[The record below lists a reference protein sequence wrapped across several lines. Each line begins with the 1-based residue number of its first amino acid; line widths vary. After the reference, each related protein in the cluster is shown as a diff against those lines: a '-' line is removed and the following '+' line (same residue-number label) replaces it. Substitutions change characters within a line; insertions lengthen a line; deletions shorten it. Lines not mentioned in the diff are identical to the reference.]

1 MKRKAFDLQSMQVF
15 YYKFKNTNY
24 KLLCNNIL
32 KPGNTKESMFGS
44 NSIKIT
50 LQLWYRIW
58 MSAILQCTDSVLE
71 KQDALRGQML
81 LQNCHFKFKF
91 QWGLNTT
98 GLGTKRNTQWLLL
111 LCPETDFLA
120 TVDTLYT
127 SVLMIIQEF
136 TLCFS
141 CDYFFF

>member
-1 MKRKAFDLQSMQVF
+1 MQVF

-58 MSAILQCTDSVLE
+58 DVCYSLVHRQCFRKAGS
-71 KQDALRGQML
+71 
-81 LQNCHFKFKF
+81 
-91 QWGLNTT
+91 
-98 GLGTKRNTQWLLL
+98 TKRANAPTKLPFQ
-111 LCPETDFLA
+111 
-120 TVDTLYT
+120 
-127 SVLMIIQEF
+127 I
-136 TLCFS
+136 
-141 CDYFFF
+141 